1 MAEEKADTKNPSTIE
16 KSIEKLIEKLEIV
29 CGQVT
34 AAAQGLAESAKA
46 PSEELAELQSQ
57 VSGLSKHNANL
68 KRELSQKD
76 NPRLEENPNTD

>member
-1 MAEEKADTKNPSTIE
+1 MAEEKADTKKPNTIE
-16 KSIEKLIEKLEIV
+16 KSIEKLIKDLGIACEKI
-29 CGQVT
+29 T